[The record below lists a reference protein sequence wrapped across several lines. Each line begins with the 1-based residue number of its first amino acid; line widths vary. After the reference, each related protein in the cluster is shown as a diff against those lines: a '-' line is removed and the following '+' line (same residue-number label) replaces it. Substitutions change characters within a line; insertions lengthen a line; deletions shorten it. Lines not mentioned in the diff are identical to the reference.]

1 VVAAVVVA
9 VVVGRTP
16 LLSALTTGSPVAG
29 VRSHQGDRSLYGR
42 PATMIADRIVN
53 FLPHAGGVSL
63 RGAGSWPQPELD
75 GRSPSV
81 GRLGS
86 NTLSGVS
93 LVLPVSFASLFPLPT
108 AVGDFALGETVCTT
122 GATSTA
128 PAPAWGDRCAL
139 VCRPGTGS
147 GRRERC
153 VLANRSTQ
161 SRSM

>member
-1 VVAAVVVA
+1 MDIAAREASVCA
-9 VVVGRTP
+9 A
-16 LLSALTTGSPVAG
+16 LLLT
-29 VRSHQGDRSLYGR
+29 DRL
-42 PATMIADRIVN
+42 TRIV
-53 FLPHAGGVSL
+53 AT
-63 RGAGSWPQPELD
+63 
-75 GRSPSV
+75 PSV
-81 GRLGS
+81 DRLGS

-147 GRRERC
+147 GRHERC